1 MDVRAVLV
9 MLAVLMPLLQASG
22 QTVNVNLNIGGNTGG
37 TGTAD
42 KDAAVIAE
50 LLKQSERLH
59 RDPATGT
66 WQSQLDILD
75 MSDTGRN
82 MVTAL
87 LLEQNKKMHEQIT
100 ELQEQITEL
109 QESDKKTQQQIKD
122 VPDLKSQVKNLT
134 LDLCL
139 TKRTCCNKT
148 EACPCGYERFSERPD
163 MCYKF
168 STDEKNHTDA
178 KSACQAD
185 GAHLAMPKDKAT
197 NDFLLKQVKAYFV
210 WNLFVW
216 IGLTDEVT
224 EGIWVWEDGTT
235 LGSWDNWAQGRPYPN
250 DRVLNCA
257 MLHDSDVWFDFDC
270 SSDSHYIC
278 EVKAT
283 AAP

>member
-1 MDVRAVLV
+1 MMLKAVLV

-50 LLKQSERLH
+50 LLKQTEGLH

-100 ELQEQITEL
+100 ELQE
-109 QESDKKTQQQIKD
+109 SDKKTQQQIKD
-122 VPDLKSQVKNLT
+122 LPDLKSQVKNLA

-139 TKRTCCNKT
+139 TKKTCCNKT
-148 EACPCGYERFSERPD
+148 EACPCGYERFSEKPD

-168 STDEKNHTDA
+168 STDDKNHTDA
-178 KSACQAD
+178 KSDCQAD

-197 NDFLLKQVKAYFV
+197 NDFLLKQVKVRKYHFV
-210 WNLFVW
+210 WYFYVW
-216 IGLTDEVT
+216 LGLTDEVT
-224 EGIWVWEDGTT
+224 EGTWVWEDGTP
-235 LGSWDNWAQGRPYPN
+235 LGSWDNWEQGRPNPN
-250 DRVLNCA
+250 DRVTNCA
-257 MLHDSDVWFDFDC
+257 MLHTSDVWLDGTC
-270 SSDSHYIC
+270 GSYAHYVC